1 MMMLRILSQ
10 TKLYWGLALLFAFG
24 VLSSPVTSKGQNIF
38 LSPGNLSDVL
48 RQVSII
54 GLVAVG
60 MTMVILIGGID
71 LSVGSVMAFGSV
83 ITALLLTEPG
93 WSTGAAIAVPTS
105 AAVALIVV
113 GGTTQFVLA
122 GLRRR
127 GQARA
132 PSRTR
137 DAALPWALGLAA
149 AAALALWLAPGAG
162 QKFGVVGVLVAVP
175 CVGLAVGSVTGLV
188 IVLGRLQPFIVT
200 LAAMVTLLGLARLAA
215 GQDSAVIAVYS
226 GTNATPDVDILRQ
239 VLWGVVPIPGLFFI
253 GALVIFTLVLKFTV
267 FGRYLYALG
276 GNEEATR
283 LSGIAVVPV
292 KISTYAF
299 SGMLS
304 ALASVLFVA
313 QYRQGKPDAG
323 TGLELDAIAAVV
335 IGGTSLMGGR
345 GTLAGTF
352 VGVLIF
358 GMLTNILQLHDITT
372 NFQLVLKGV
381 IIVVTVLLQERDL
394 GQLIAPLR
402 RGEKMRERDAVAV
415 GQPQAG
421 EQQRRQ
427 QGG

>member
-1 MMMLRILSQ
+1 MIALRLLGR

-24 VLSSPVTSKGQNIF
+24 VLSSPMTSKGHNIF

-48 RQVSII
+48 RQVSIT

-71 LSVGSVMAFGSV
+71 LSVGSILAFGSV
-83 ITALLLTEPG
+83 TTALLLTEAG
-93 WSTGAAIAVPTS
+93 WSSGAIVAVPATMLT
-105 AAVALIVV
+105 ALIVV
-113 GGTTQFVLA
+113 A
-122 GLRRR
+122 GLTGFVATNLRRETPR
-127 GQARA
+127 
-132 PSRTR
+132 SRT
-137 DAALPWALGLAA
+137 LPLALGAVAA
-149 AAALALWLAPGAG
+149 AAAAFWLVPGAN
-162 QKFGVVGVLVAVP
+162 QKFGVVAVLVAVP
-175 CVGLAVGSVTGLV
+175 CVGLAIGATNGLV
-188 IVLGRLQPFIVT
+188 VVLGRMQPFIVT
-200 LAAMVTLLGLARLAA
+200 LAAMVTLLGLARIVA

-226 GTNATPDVDILRQ
+226 GTNATADVDVLRQ
-239 VLWGVVPIPGLFFI
+239 VLWGVVPVPGLFFL
-253 GALVIFTLVLKFTV
+253 GALAVFGFVLKFSV

-292 KISTYAF
+292 KIAVYAF

-358 GMLTNILQLHDITT
+358 GMLTNILELHDITT
-372 NFQLVLKGV
+372 NFQLVLKGL

-394 GQLIAPLR
+394 GQLLAPLR
-402 RGEKMRERDAVAV
+402 RRVRAREDTAARLPTTPAINKT
-415 GQPQAG
+415 
-421 EQQRRQ
+421 
-427 QGG
+427 QGD

>member
-1 MMMLRILSQ
+1 MTMLRILGK

-24 VLSSPVTSKGQNIF
+24 VLSSPVTSKGHNIF

-48 RQVSII
+48 RQVSIT

-60 MTMVILIGGID
+60 MTLVILIGGID

-93 WSTGAAIAVPTS
+93 WSAGAVIAVPTS
-105 AAVALIVV
+105 AAIALIVV
-113 GGTTQFVLA
+113 GGSARFVLA

-127 GQARA
+127 GPTRPTSRA
-132 PSRTR
+132 R
-137 DAALPWALGLAA
+137 DAALPWALGLAVA
-149 AAALALWLAPGAG
+149 VAVALWLAPGAG
-162 QKFGVVGVLVAVP
+162 QKFGIVGVLVAVP

-239 VLWGVVPIPGLFFI
+239 VLWGVVPIPGLFFS
-253 GALVIFTLVLKFTV
+253 GALIIFTLVLKFSV

-352 VGVLIF
+352 VGVMIF
-358 GMLTNILQLHDITT
+358 GMLTNILELHDITT

-394 GQLIAPLR
+394 GQLIGPRLR
-402 RGEKMRERDAVAV
+402 GATMRERDTAAV
-415 GQPQAG
+415 GQPRAG
-421 EQQRRQ
+421 EQQ
-427 QGG
+427 

>member
-1 MMMLRILSQ
+1 MMALRLLGR

-24 VLSSPVTSKGQNIF
+24 SVFSPVTGKGHNIF
-38 LSPGNLSDVL
+38 LSTGNLSDVL
-48 RQVSII
+48 RQVSIT

-71 LSVGSVMAFGSV
+71 LSVGSTLAFGSV
-83 ITALLLTEPG
+83 IAALLLTAPG
-93 WSTGAAIAVPTS
+93 WSAGAAIAVPAVVLTVLVVVAGGAS
-105 AAVALIVV
+105 FVRANARRDGSPGSPVLPMAIATVVAA
-113 GGTTQFVLA
+113 GFGF
-122 GLRRR
+122 
-127 GQARA
+127 
-132 PSRTR
+132 
-137 DAALPWALGLAA
+137 
-149 AAALALWLAPGAG
+149 WLAPTATG
-162 QKFGVVGVLVAVP
+162 KFGVLGVVIAVP
-175 CVGLAVGSVTGLV
+175 CVGLLIGAVNGAV

-200 LAAMVTLLGLARLAA
+200 LAAMVTLLGGARIVA

-226 GTNATPDVDILRQ
+226 GTNSTPDVDLLRQ
-239 VLWGVVPIPGLFFI
+239 VLWGVVPVPGLFFL
-253 GALVIFTLVLKFTV
+253 GALAVFGLVLKFSV

-292 KISTYAF
+292 KIATYAI

-358 GMLTNILQLHDITT
+358 GMLTNILELHDITT
-372 NFQLVLKGV
+372 NVQLVLKGV

-394 GQLIAPLR
+394 GQLLAPLR
-402 RGEKMRERDAVAV
+402 RRVRA
-415 GQPQAG
+415 
-421 EQQRRQ
+421 RRAAASSPPATFQ
-427 QGG
+427 INTTQGD

>member
-1 MMMLRILSQ
+1 MIGLRLLGR

-24 VLSSPVTSKGQNIF
+24 VLSSPVTSKGHNIF

-48 RQVSII
+48 RQVSIT

-71 LSVGSVMAFGSV
+71 LSVGSVLAFGSV
-83 ITALLLTEPG
+83 TTALLLTEAG
-93 WSTGAAIAVPTS
+93 WSSGAIVAVPATMLTASIAVAGLTGFVATNHRREVPRSRGLAPALGVLAAIATAFWLVP
-105 AAVALIVV
+105 
-113 GGTTQFVLA
+113 G
-122 GLRRR
+122 
-127 GQARA
+127 
-132 PSRTR
+132 P
-137 DAALPWALGLAA
+137 D
-149 AAALALWLAPGAG
+149 
-162 QKFGVVGVLVAVP
+162 QKYGVIAVLVMVP
-175 CVGLAVGSVTGLV
+175 CVGLVIGAVNGLV
-188 IVLGRLQPFIVT
+188 VVLGRMQPFIVT
-200 LAAMVTLLGLARLAA
+200 LAAMVTLLGLARIVA

-226 GTNATPDVDILRQ
+226 GTNATVDVDVLRQ
-239 VLWGVVPIPGLFFI
+239 VLWGVVPVPGLFFL
-253 GALVIFTLVLKFTV
+253 GALAIFTFVLKFSV

-292 KISTYAF
+292 KIAVYAF
-299 SGMLS
+299 SGLLS

-335 IGGTSLMGGR
+335 IGGTSLIGGR

-358 GMLTNILQLHDITT
+358 GMLTNILELHDITT
-372 NFQLVLKGV
+372 NLQLVLKGL

-394 GQLIAPLR
+394 GQLLAPLR
-402 RGEKMRERDAVAV
+402 RARVRETAAAT
-415 GQPQAG
+415 PPATAAINKN
-421 EQQRRQ
+421 
-427 QGG
+427 QGD

>member
-1 MMMLRILSQ
+1 MTMLRVLGQ

-24 VLSSPVTSKGQNIF
+24 VVSSPVTSKGHNIF

-48 RQVSII
+48 RQVSIT

-83 ITALLLTEPG
+83 ITALMLTQSG
-93 WSTGAAIAVPTS
+93 WSTGAELAVPAS
-105 AAVALIVV
+105 AIVALVVV
-113 GGTTQFVLA
+113 GGTARFVLA
-122 GLRRR
+122 GLGRRAPRR
-127 GQARA
+127 GRS
-132 PSRTR
+132 PTW
-137 DAALPWALGLAA
+137 DTALPWMFGLAA
-149 AAALALWLAPGAG
+149 AVALWLWLAPGAG
-162 QKFGVVGVLVAVP
+162 QKFGIVRVLVAVP
-175 CVGLAVGSVTGLV
+175 CVGLAVGAVTGLV

-200 LAAMVTLLGLARLAA
+200 LAAMVALLGLARLAA

-226 GTNATPDVDILRQ
+226 GTNATPAVDMLRQ

-292 KISTYAF
+292 KISTYAL

-323 TGLELDAIAAVV
+323 SGLELDAIAAVV

-358 GMLTNILQLHDITT
+358 GMLTNILELHDITT

-394 GQLIAPLR
+394 GQLTASLR
-402 RGEKMRERDAVAV
+402 RGARMRERDAAAV

-421 EQQRRQ
+421 EQQ
-427 QGG
+427 

>member
-1 MMMLRILSQ
+1 M
-10 TKLYWGLALLFAFG
+10 
-24 VLSSPVTSKGQNIF
+24 
-38 LSPGNLSDVL
+38 
-48 RQVSII
+48 
-54 GLVAVG
+54 
-60 MTMVILIGGID
+60 
-71 LSVGSVMAFGSV
+71 
-83 ITALLLTEPG
+83 
-93 WSTGAAIAVPTS
+93 
-105 AAVALIVV
+105 
-113 GGTTQFVLA
+113 
-122 GLRRR
+122 
-127 GQARA
+127 
-132 PSRTR
+132 
-137 DAALPWALGLAA
+137 
-149 AAALALWLAPGAG
+149 
-162 QKFGVVGVLVAVP
+162 
-175 CVGLAVGSVTGLV
+175 
-188 IVLGRLQPFIVT
+188 
-200 LAAMVTLLGLARLAA
+200 
-215 GQDSAVIAVYS
+215 
-226 GTNATPDVDILRQ
+226 LRQ

-292 KISTYAF
+292 KISTYAL

-323 TGLELDAIAAVV
+323 SGLELDAIAAVV

-358 GMLTNILQLHDITT
+358 GMLTNILELHDITT

-394 GQLIAPLR
+394 GQLTASLR
-402 RGEKMRERDAVAV
+402 RGARMRERDAAAV

-421 EQQRRQ
+421 EQQ
-427 QGG
+427 